1 MFGKIVSLGF
11 ILTLAACASPAEKEQ
26 LVKKKAAD
34 ARIELQFTDQPEW
47 FLNPPLDDNI
57 LYGVGT
63 SSLSNQG
70 AALQQAK
77 LAAMVEIAQQIS
89 SVVDNMA
96 TSTFTG
102 QESSLG
108 TVEKGVFQNAAKVI
122 ATAPLRGVR
131 VTNRKSVVTEAGI
144 QSYVMVQLS
153 KDDAAR
159 SAVQQIQSLDKEI
172 MDTNK
177 NLLNDMNEAVRS
189 RL

>member
-1 MFGKIVSLGF
+1 MFGKIVSLGL

-102 QESSLG
+102 QNQVWERFYSKMPQKLLP
-108 TVEKGVFQNAAKVI
+108 
-122 ATAPLRGVR
+122 PLH
-131 VTNRKSVVTEAGI
+131 
-144 QSYVMVQLS
+144 
-153 KDDAAR
+153 
-159 SAVQQIQSLDKEI
+159 
-172 MDTNK
+172 
-177 NLLNDMNEAVRS
+177 
-189 RL
+189 